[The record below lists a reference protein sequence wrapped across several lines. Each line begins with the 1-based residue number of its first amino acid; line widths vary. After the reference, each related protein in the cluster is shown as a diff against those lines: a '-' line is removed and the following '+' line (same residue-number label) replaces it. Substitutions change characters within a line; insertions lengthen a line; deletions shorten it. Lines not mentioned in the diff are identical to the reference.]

1 MKKTLIALSI
11 GILSLT
17 GIQAQQQSC
26 GFDIVHQQ
34 SLNEVPQ
41 LAEVFQANE
50 QEIQRIIAKRKTSRR
65 AEDVYTIPVVVHV
78 IHKGEAIGVG
88 SNISDAQI
96 NSGITQMNDAFRNT
110 SGLSV
115 DTKVQFQL
123 ALKDENCS
131 TTNGIN
137 RVDASGVGDYATMG
151 LEKSTTNG
159 ESEATIKALSRW
171 SSSSYYNIWI
181 ITEMDDS
188 NAGEGGGSFTAGY
201 AYFPG
206 ASSAVDGTII
216 LHSTFGNVGTAAGG
230 TSGTLIHELG
240 HALNLYHVFEG
251 DNSGTACPGAGN
263 LCGSGVGDC
272 CGDTSPYKRTLFT
285 CPTGTES
292 CSGAAYDNTI
302 KNYMDYS
309 SDACTV
315 MYTENQKSRMR
326 AALEGPRGSLL
337 LSNALTSAMPAF
349 SVTAATCTGTT
360 TSAHSGAGVRNVQIK
375 GKLNVSSGSALTD
388 GGYFNNAT
396 SCAGAA
402 ILELST
408 QYEFHVSVQTVNRHQ
423 VKAWIDYNDDGDFT
437 DAGEEI
443 FSISDIDGSVYEKDS
458 VNFTVPGTATTS
470 KYLRMRVLTD
480 FATAYGNPALTTA
493 CATVTN
499 GETED
504 YLIYINSGTTA
515 APVADFTVNTT
526 TACIGDSIQFS
537 DASTNTPTSWSWTTT
552 GASLTSGTD
561 QYHTVVYN
569 TAGTYS
575 VSLTASN
582 AGGNDTETKTDYI
595 TVTALP
601 VVYVMDSTICEGDPA
616 AMFLAYSDTA
626 ISSYIWSENG
636 TGTAQSASGT
646 YPGNYTVTV
655 TDVNGCIG
663 TGTGVLT
670 VRALPIVMMYDE
682 QMCTGDDPAI
692 FTATTD
698 SAISYYQ
705 WGENGFGTAPT
716 TIGLQEGDYTV
727 TVYDYWG
734 CVARDTATLTVH
746 DELHAE
752 VENDTICYDDGPVVF
767 AVKSNSFIFDYM
779 WWEEGTGSSSTTS
792 GNTEGDYTVAV
803 TDVNGCQDT
812 ASGHLTVNAPPLLSV
827 DAGFEVDY
835 DISVGDVTLTFGQP
849 GGGTYSGTGVT
860 NGIFNTASAGN
871 GLHTI
876 SYAYTD
882 GNGCGADV
890 ITVITVSTS
899 TSVIRAS
906 EQGVAVSPNPF
917 HNQLAIKTT
926 GAANSTYS
934 LSDESGKVVLTGN
947 VNSES
952 KTINTES
959 IAPGMYYFSVNT
971 VGTVAVYKVVKSH

>member
-582 AGGNDTETKTDYI
+582 AGGNDTETKTSYI
-595 TVTALP
+595 TVSDLPVVTVNNETICAGDPSAFMSATSSSTIDTYLWSGLGVGNNYGTFGNISGDYTVTVTTSAGCVGTGTGVLTTKALP
-601 VVYVMDSTICEGDPA
+601 VVYVGDSTICEGGQE
-616 AMFLAYSDTA
+616 AMFYANSDTA
-626 ISSYIWSENG
+626 ANSYVWSANG
-636 TGTAQSASGT
+636 TGTQHYTQGT
-646 YPGNYTVTV
+646 VAGDYVVTV
-655 TDVNGCIG
+655 TDVNGCTG
-663 TGTGVLT
+663 TGIGVLT
-670 VRALPIVMMYDE
+670 VRRLPVVRVNDE
-682 QMCTGDDPAI
+682 SMCTGDVAAT
-692 FTATTD
+692 FTAVAD
-698 SAISYYQ
+698 SLISYYE
-705 WGENGFGTAPT
+705 WSHNGTGYLSTTTGTTA
-716 TIGLQEGDYTV
+716 GDYTV

-734 CVARDTATLTVH
+734 CMARDTA
-746 DELHAE
+746 
-752 VENDTICYDDGPVVF
+752 I
-767 AVKSNSFIFDYM
+767 
-779 WWEEGTGSSSTTS
+779 
-792 GNTEGDYTVAV
+792 
-803 TDVNGCQDT
+803 
-812 ASGHLTVNAPPLLSV
+812 LTVNPLPIISV
-827 DAGFEVDY
+827 DTWFPLDY
-835 DISVGDVTLTFGQP
+835 DISIGDVTLTFGQP
-849 GGGTYSGTGVT
+849 VGGTYSGTGVT

-871 GLHTI
+871 GLHSI

-899 TSVIRAS
+899 TSVLGAS

-917 HNQLAIKTT
+917 HNQLAIKTAGVAT
-926 GAANSTYS
+926 STYA
-934 LSDESGKVVLTGN
+934 LSDESGKVVLTGS

-959 IAPGMYYFSVNT
+959 IAPGMYYLSVNT
-971 VGTVAVYKVVKSH
+971 GGSVAVYKVVKSH